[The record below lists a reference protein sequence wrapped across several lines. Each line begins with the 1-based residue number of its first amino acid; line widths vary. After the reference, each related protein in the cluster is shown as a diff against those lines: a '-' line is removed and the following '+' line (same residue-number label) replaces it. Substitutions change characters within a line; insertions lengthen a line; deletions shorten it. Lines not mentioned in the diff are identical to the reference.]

1 MNLKFS
7 HASLDVEGISEGGIR
22 TSVSIPRYSLLFDI
36 GAIPHEKIH
45 MENVLVTHGHLD
57 HAAGIPYY
65 ISQRS
70 LQRLKA
76 PNIYVNEEMYENT
89 KKIIELYSE
98 IEGFAYNY
106 NLVSTATNKEYAL
119 NPNTFFKAF
128 KTTHRIPSQGYTIF
142 ERVKKILPEFADLN
156 GPELVKLK
164 AKGEILTE
172 DKETP
177 LVSFS
182 GDTQIEYILDH
193 KEVRESKIL
202 FLECTYVDA
211 ERNVERARAWGH
223 THLDEI
229 IAHAKEFK
237 NERIVL
243 IHFSKRYKH
252 SFIRDIVKR
261 KTPDILKGRIHCFLP

>member
-1 MNLKFS
+1 LNLKFS
-7 HASLDVEGISEGGIR
+7 HAGIDFEGISEGGIR
-22 TSVSIPRYSLLFDI
+22 TSICIPRYNLLFDI

-45 MENVLVTHGHLD
+45 IENVLVTHGHLD

-70 LQRLKA
+70 LQKLKA
-76 PNIYVNEEMYENT
+76 PNIYVNEDMYENT
-89 KKIIELYSE
+89 KKIIQLYSE
-98 IEGFAYNY
+98 IEGFDYDY
-106 NLVSTATNKEYAL
+106 NLISTPTNKEFAL

-128 KTTHRIPSQGYTIF
+128 KTTHRVSSQGYTIF
-142 ERVKKILPEFADLN
+142 ERVKKLIPKFVNLTGHEIV
-156 GPELVKLK
+156 ELKY
-164 AKGEILTE
+164 KGEIITE

-182 GDTQIEYILDH
+182 GDTQIEYILQH

-202 FLECTYVDA
+202 FLECTYIDVD
-211 ERNVERARAWGH
+211 RDVERARLWGH

-229 IAHAKEFK
+229 ITHAYEFK
-237 NERIVL
+237 NEKIIL

-252 SFIRDIVKR
+252 SFIKDLVR
-261 KTPDILKGRIHCFLP
+261 KKIPDILKGRVHCFLP

>member
-7 HASLDVEGISEGGIR
+7 HANLDFEGISEGGIR
-22 TSVSIPRYSLLFDI
+22 TSVCIPRYSLLFDI

-45 MENVLVTHGHLD
+45 MENILVTHGHLD

-70 LQRLKA
+70 LQKLKS

-106 NLVSTATNKEYAL
+106 NLVSTATNKEYVL
-119 NPNTFFKAF
+119 NSNTF
-128 KTTHRIPSQGYTIF
+128 
-142 ERVKKILPEFADLN
+142 EFADLN
-156 GPELVKLK
+156 GQELVKLK

-177 LVSFS
+177 LISFS

-211 ERNVERARAWGH
+211 DRNVERARAWGH

-252 SFIRDIVKR
+252 SHIRDIVKR

>member
-1 MNLKFS
+1 MNLKVS
-7 HASLDVEGISEGGIR
+7 HSNIDFEGISEGGIR
-22 TSVSIPRYSLLFDI
+22 TSICIPRYSLLFDI
-36 GAIPHEKIH
+36 GAISHEKIH

-70 LQRLKA
+70 LQKLKA

-89 KKIIELYSE
+89 KKIIQLYSE
-98 IEGFAYNY
+98 IENFDYSY
-106 NLVSTATNKEYAL
+106 NLVSTPTNQKFAL
-119 NPNTFFKAF
+119 NPTTFFKAF

-142 ERVKKILPEFADLN
+142 DTVKKLLPKYANLDRN
-156 GPELVKLK
+156 ELLEKK
-164 AKGEILTE
+164 AQGEILTE

-182 GDTQIEYILDH
+182 GDTQIEYILEH

-202 FLECTYVDA
+202 FLECTYVDD
-211 ERNVERARAWGH
+211 ERNVERARTWGH

-229 IAHAKEFK
+229 IAHANEFK
-237 NERIVL
+237 NEKIFL
-243 IHFSKRYKH
+243 IHFSQRYKH
-252 SFIRDIVKR
+252 SYIRNTVR
-261 KTPDILKGRIHCFLP
+261 KKIPDILKGRIHCFLP

>member
-7 HASLDVEGISEGGIR
+7 HSGIDFEGISEGGIR
-22 TSVSIPRYSLLFDI
+22 TSICIPRYSLLFDI

-45 MENVLVTHGHLD
+45 IENVLVTHGHLD

-70 LQRLKA
+70 LQKLKA
-76 PNIYVNEEMYENT
+76 PNIYVNESMYENT
-89 KKIIELYSE
+89 KKILQLYSE
-98 IEGFAYNY
+98 IEGFEYSY
-106 NLVSTATNKEYAL
+106 NLVSTTQNKEYPL
-119 NPNTFFKAF
+119 SGNTFFKAL

-142 ERVKKILPEFADLN
+142 ERVKKLLPEFLN
-156 GPELVKLK
+156 LSGNEIVEQKN
-164 AKGEILTE
+164 KGTNLTE

-202 FLECTYVDA
+202 FLECTYVDKD
-211 ERNVERARAWGH
+211 RDVERARMWGH

-229 IAHAKEFK
+229 FAHAKEFK
-237 NERIVL
+237 NEKIVL
-243 IHFSKRYKH
+243 IHFSKRYQN
-252 SFIRDIVKR
+252 SFIKNIVRK
-261 KTPDILKGRIHCFLP
+261 KTPDILKGRLHCFLP

>member
-1 MNLKFS
+1 LNLKFS
-7 HASLDVEGISEGGIR
+7 HANIGFEGISEGGIR
-22 TSVSIPRYSLLFDI
+22 TSVAIAQYNLLFDI

-45 MENVLVTHGHLD
+45 LENVLVTHGHLD

-70 LQRLKA
+70 LQKLKP
-76 PNIYVNEEMYENT
+76 PNIYVNEAMYENT

-98 IEGFAYNY
+98 IEGFVYQY
-106 NLVSTATNKEYAL
+106 NLISTPVNTSFAL
-119 NPNTFFKAF
+119 TPNTFFKAF

-142 ERVKKILPEFADLN
+142 ETVKKLLPEYSDLK
-156 GPELVKLK
+156 GSDIVELKT
-164 AKGEILTE
+164 KGKTITE

-182 GDTQIEYILDH
+182 GDTQIEYILEH

-202 FLECTYVDA
+202 FLECTYVDSD
-211 ERNVERARAWGH
+211 RNVERARAWGH

-229 IAHAKEFK
+229 IAYAKEFK
-237 NERIVL
+237 NEKIVL

-252 SFIRDIVKR
+252 SFIKDIVR
-261 KTPDILKGRIHCFLP
+261 KKIPDILKGRIHCFLP

>member
-7 HASLDVEGISEGGIR
+7 HSGIDFEGVSEGGIR
-22 TSVSIPRYSLLFDI
+22 TSICIPRYSLLFDI

-45 MENVLVTHGHLD
+45 IENVLVTHGHLD

-70 LQRLKA
+70 LQKLKA
-76 PNIYVNEEMYENT
+76 PNIYVNESMYENT
-89 KKIIELYSE
+89 KKILQLYSE
-98 IEGFAYNY
+98 IEGFEYSY
-106 NLVSTATNKEYAL
+106 NLVSTTQNKE
-119 NPNTFFKAF
+119 
-128 KTTHRIPSQGYTIF
+128 GYTIF
-142 ERVKKILPEFADLN
+142 ERVKKLLPEFLN
-156 GPELVKLK
+156 LSGNEIVEQKN
-164 AKGEILTE
+164 KGTNLTE

-202 FLECTYVDA
+202 FLECTYVDKD
-211 ERNVERARAWGH
+211 RDVERARMWGH

-229 IAHAKEFK
+229 FAHAKEFK
-237 NERIVL
+237 NEKIVL
-243 IHFSKRYKH
+243 IHFSKRYQN
-252 SFIRDIVKR
+252 SFIKNIVRK
-261 KTPDILKGRIHCFLP
+261 KTPDILKGRLHCFLP